1 MFAGMS
7 ASAMGFWA
15 GFLGPL
21 LAGLFVKQVKLSRA
35 ETDFHH
41 LLERMRD
48 RFYPESLQV
57 LAFYWLRTVSG
68 SGYERRERKILQDL
82 LQQIPNEKPEW
93 GQIARNLQTWIS
105 QTDFGAA
112 PTPNPAIRSL
122 ATARS
127 NLKTGVL
134 APYISRLLNE
144 WLPLEISL
152 LLVDE
157 DDNRGLED
165 GGIPPLAK
173 ARAMERL
180 LARERLS
187 AGTLEALLRPGLLSP
202 RFVYPA
208 DAEIL
213 RDVVLFMLGRTQ
225 APSPPVLPAVLLC
238 VGSDTPLPPD
248 YAEAVKGGFLTER
261 LGREEVHVPIERVQA
276 SQLLKGNWVRIG
288 SILVTMDGRWWRAHR
303 LLEDREQHLIAYR
316 PGGQL
321 RIDDSRDHA
330 QLRIPWP
337 EARSTWSGPVA
348 LTDKIE
354 MFGREWQIER
364 WERDAEQTWLN
375 LVFVGALPISKIAP
389 ANETGLRRSRPA
401 SVDMAWAALENALAA
416 AAGKRS
422 LDPIEQ
428 LRRAELV
435 PTGRGIFALIEA
447 VMNHRRRKR
456 ELIETRL
463 RSISYLQAELIS
475 SCGRTPWRILPQPV
489 RARLLAG
496 RSDPELS
503 RLLAEV
509 FEGFPVEFSEETRSS
524 PPHAA

>member
-1 MFAGMS
+1 
-7 ASAMGFWA
+7 MGFLA
-15 GFLGPL
+15 GSLGPL

-35 ETDFHH
+35 ERDFQH
-41 LLERMRD
+41 LVERMRD
-48 RFYPESLQV
+48 RLYPETLQV

-68 SGYERRERKILQDL
+68 SGYERREGKTLQDL

-93 GQIARNLQTWIS
+93 SQIALNLQAWIS
-105 QTDFGAA
+105 QTDFGTA

-127 NLKTGVL
+127 NLLKTGVL
-134 APYISRLLNE
+134 EAYISRLLNE
-144 WLPLEISL
+144 WLPLEVSL

-173 ARAMERL
+173 ARAIERL

-202 RFVYPA
+202 RFIYPA

-213 RDVVLFMLGRTQ
+213 RDVVLFMLGRTK

-238 VGSDTPLPPD
+238 VGSDTPFPPD
-248 YAEAVKGGFLTER
+248 YAEAAQRGFLAER
-261 LGREEVHVPIERVQA
+261 LGREEVHVPIERAQA
-276 SQLLKGNWVRIG
+276 SQLLKGNWVRIS
-288 SILVTMDGRWWRAHR
+288 SILVTMDGRWWRAQR
-303 LLEDREQHLIAYR
+303 LLQDREEHLIAYR
-316 PGGQL
+316 PAGQL

-354 MFGREWQIER
+354 MFGREWQVER
-364 WERDAEQTWLN
+364 WEQDAEQTWLN

-416 AAGKRS
+416 AAAKKT

-428 LRRAELV
+428 LRQAQLI

-447 VMNHRRRKR
+447 VMKHRHKR

-463 RSISYLQAELIS
+463 RSISYLQAELVS

-489 RARLLAG
+489 RGRLLAV

-503 RLLAEV
+503 RLLADV